1 MSIQQE
7 CVCAWHMLSA
17 LGCVCKPMCA
27 YVCKE
32 KYSSVVW
39 NTQSNSC
46 HWNFRFHSCLCS
58 ACVPRCSAPSFCGLV
73 CPKGSVTVGWE
84 PKKIRPWNGFTFD
97 VIPVLPGSHTL
108 YTLTVLGGCGLQSHR
123 AGWAHSLPFLS
134 FWDVCISS
142 SLLHCYSTVIHCY
155 SYTSLL
161 ASQSLM
167 YLNQQAS
174 KITAKIVLPGIP
186 LIISMYFTNHE
197 WGCSSSLAEIIFA
210 GKSTFES
217 VKSYCCRAFA
227 NLSVTWSLSCLS
239 AGIPPSAVSQR
250 RSS

>member
-84 PKKIRPWNGFTFD
+84 PKKIRPWNGFTFG

-108 YTLTVLGGCGLQSHR
+108 YILTVLGGCGLAVTQGR
-123 AGWAHSLPFLS
+123 M
-134 FWDVCISS
+134 S
-142 SLLHCYSTVIHCY
+142 SLFTFFIFLRCLHKFLLASLLFHCYS
-155 SYTSLL
+155 LL
-161 ASQSLM
+161 FI
-167 YLNQQAS
+167 YF
-174 KITAKIVLPGIP
+174 
-186 LIISMYFTNHE
+186 IISLSISNVFEPASLKNYCQNCFTGH
-197 WGCSSSLAEIIFA
+197 SSHYKYVF
-210 GKSTFES
+210 
-217 VKSYCCRAFA
+217 Y
-227 NLSVTWSLSCLS
+227 
-239 AGIPPSAVSQR
+239 
-250 RSS
+250 